1 MTDEQDSEHRSSYE
15 HARPFQGS
23 TRERL
28 EVNCRQ
34 AELTAKLDIK
44 EDNRLALA
52 WLGDRNLVRRHPESG
67 LSDFEDALLTWY
79 LV

>member
-1 MTDEQDSEHRSSYE
+1 MSRTVNIEVLMNMPGHFKAQREKDSK
-15 HARPFQGS
+15 QI
-23 TRERL
+23 
-28 EVNCRQ
+28 VRQ

-67 LSDFEDALLTWY
+67 LSDFEDALLT
-79 LV
+79 